1 MHSQRAEIT
10 SRRESAFLWAT
21 MATISEIRSVV
32 TAATTHAENERLL
45 QALRD
50 TKQEHQEA
58 IAALDTK
65 ISEMVTAVS
74 ASRAALKAAVDT
86 L

>member
-1 MHSQRAEIT
+1 M
-10 SRRESAFLWAT
+10 WAT
-21 MATISEIRSVV
+21 MATISEIRAVV

-58 IAALDTK
+58 IAALNTK
-65 ISEMVTAVS
+65 ISEMVTTVA
-74 ASRAALKAAVDT
+74 ASRVALKAAVDT

>member
-10 SRRESAFLWAT
+10 SRRKSAFLWAT
-21 MATISEIRSVV
+21 MATNSEIRAVV
-32 TAATTHAENERLL
+32 TAAQTHAENERLL

-50 TKQEHQEA
+50 TKNEHQDA
-58 IAALDTK
+58 IAALNTK
-65 ISEMVTAVS
+65 ISEMVTTVA
-74 ASRAALKAAVDT
+74 ASKAALKAAVDT

>member
-1 MHSQRAEIT
+1 MHSQRAETT
-10 SRRESAFLWAT
+10 SLRKSAFLWAT
-21 MATISEIRSVV
+21 MATISEIRAVV

-58 IAALDTK
+58 IAALNTK